1 MGRRIQN
8 LKMWVQVL
16 ISFSI
21 ISKAHGFSGGRFPQS
36 CGSLLPQHE
45 KDSAPI
51 SPETTEP
58 PFSVTFESS
67 WRPGDP
73 VTVVL
78 SSNESTFRGFMLDAQ
93 ISSKPGTSP
102 AGQFVILDSER
113 TQLLDCYDLK
123 ASAVSQTNNQRK
135 TQVKVNWTAEGEERD
150 VVFRATFLEAFSR
163 FWNPI
168 SVPLP
173 KLTTTIKP
181 SSPEPT
187 TTTDVTQTTKAKE
200 DIDNG
205 HLEVNS
211 IPSFVLILSLLIYY
225 IFLSLPQK
233 VPILLM
239 FLESIVEEI
248 KMEIFNIQTFLFDQ
262 KPFNFGLIKMSL
274 LMSSLLVF
282 GADVSS
288 LVLFRVFSFQVAP
301 VALVSVLIVVASGE
315 LLAAFMPIGPSH
327 ELKKIWEL
335 VLRGCFAVHQILTT
349 VVLFLGVLGSTDAS
363 GRKRGR
369 SWSLNVMITFTVWIL
384 LTQIWNLVLG
394 IHKRA
399 ILEGSRSDE
408 SKHSRRSGTRSLR
421 APAVILIITSVTF
434 AVGAVAFAVAL
445 IVGLFEGNSSV

>member
-1 MGRRIQN
+1 MGRRILN

-16 ISFSI
+16 IGFSI
-21 ISKAHGFSGGRFPQS
+21 VSKAHGFSGGRFPQS

-51 SPETTEP
+51 SPETTDP

-205 HLEVNS
+205 HLK
-211 IPSFVLILSLLIYY
+211 
-225 IFLSLPQK
+225 K

-288 LVLFRVFSFQVAP
+288 LVLFRVFSFEVAP

>member
-1 MGRRIQN
+1 MGRRILN

-16 ISFSI
+16 IGFSI
-21 ISKAHGFSGGRFPQS
+21 VSKAHGFSGGRFPQS

-51 SPETTEP
+51 SPETTDP

-205 HLEVNS
+205 HL
-211 IPSFVLILSLLIYY
+211 
-225 IFLSLPQK
+225 
-233 VPILLM
+233 
-239 FLESIVEEI
+239 
-248 KMEIFNIQTFLFDQ
+248 
-262 KPFNFGLIKMSL
+262 KMSL

-288 LVLFRVFSFQVAP
+288 LVLFRVFSFEVAP